1 MLLKSTVPVHSGEGL
16 PGPSDHILFC
26 THLELKNKIH
36 KQEQLFGYYIIWNTL
51 CSLII
56 KS

>member
-36 KQEQLFGYYIIWNTL
+36 KGEQLFGY
-51 CSLII
+51 
-56 KS
+56 